1 MILCVVAAY
10 AVPASSAV
18 EIVAN
23 AGSVTVDTAADVAD
37 VADVAN
43 VANAVDAYDKR
54 PGNHP
59 RPFPVK
65 QNRLWI

>member
-37 VADVAN
+37 VAN
-43 VANAVDAYDKR
+43 VANAVDAHDKR

>member
-23 AGSVTVDTAADVAD
+23 AGSVAVDTAAD

>member
-23 AGSVTVDTAADVAD
+23 AGSVTVDTAADVA
-37 VADVAN
+37 
-43 VANAVDAYDKR
+43 NAVDAYDKR

-59 RPFPVK
+59 RPFPVN

>member
-37 VADVAN
+37 VA
-43 VANAVDAYDKR
+43 NAVDAYDKR

-65 QNRLWI
+65 QNRLWV

>member
-37 VADVAN
+37 VAN